1 MEFFIVICF
10 YSVTKLC
17 LTLCDSMDYSMSDF
31 LSFTISWSLL
41 KLMSV
46 ESMMSSNLFILCC
59 PSSPSVFPRNRVFSN
74 ESVFHIRWPKYWSFS
89 FSISH
94 SIEYSGLIPFRID
107 WFDHLAVQGTLKY
120 LPQHTIQSIN
130 SLGLSLLY
138 DPTITSVHGY
148 WKIHSFDLT
157 DLCWQSDVSALQYT
171 V

>member
-1 MEFFIVICF
+1 
-10 YSVTKLC
+10 
-17 LTLCDSMDYSMSDF
+17 MSI
-31 LSFTISWSLL
+31 TNSWSLL
-41 KLMSV
+41 KLMSINSV
-46 ESMMSSNLFILCC
+46 MPSNHLILCC
-59 PSSPSVFPRNRVFSN
+59 PLLLLPSIFSSIRVSSN
-74 ESVFHIRWPKYWSFS
+74 ESVFLIRWPKYWSFS
-89 FSISH
+89 ISP
-94 SIEYSGLIPFRID
+94 SNEYSGLISFRID

>member
-1 MEFFIVICF
+1 
-10 YSVTKLC
+10 
-17 LTLCDSMDYSMSDF
+17 MSESLQPCRLQQALAF
-31 LSFTISWSLL
+31 LSITKFQSLL
-41 KLMSV
+41 KLISTKSV
-46 ESMMSSNLFILCC
+46 KPSNHLILCFPLLLL
-59 PSSPSVFPRNRVFSN
+59 PSIFTSIKVFLH
-74 ESVFHIRWPKYWSFS
+74 ESVLRIRWPKYWSFS
-89 FSISH
+89 FSISP
-94 SIEYSGLIPFRID
+94 SNEYSGLISFRMD